1 VRRRVL
7 AAMLAVTTLA
17 VAAFG
22 LPLAVAVKYLY
33 RNQAVLRLE
42 REVTV
47 AATAVPDS
55 YATSKDPVDL
65 PRSGDGSR
73 LALYRPD
80 GTRFAGNG
88 PARMDAT
95 ARAALS
101 GRVAQATGDPSIRI
115 AVPVSS
121 DERVVGVMRGE
132 LSDTAVDR
140 RVHQVWLAMLG
151 LGAGAIVVAGLVAWT
166 QARRL
171 SQPIDQLAVAAGRL
185 GDGDFSVRASA
196 SGVAEIDEVS
206 STLNSTA
213 ERLGDLLARER
224 AFSADASHQLRTPIA
239 GLRLR
244 LEAAKLDPSADREQA
259 ITNALGE
266 VDRLET
272 TIEDLLRLARDAPP
286 TREPL
291 DVAELVR
298 DLDGTWREQLGGDG
312 RSLRSIVAPDLPPVR
327 ASTPAV
333 RQILEVLLGNAAEHG
348 AGAVTI
354 RARAAAGGL
363 AVEVT
368 DQGAGVVGDAER
380 LFARRSGST
389 PGHGIGLALARSLAA
404 AEGGRLVLANTGPA
418 PSFTLLLPAETDGPT

>member
-7 AAMLAVTTLA
+7 AAILVVTTLA

-22 LPLAVAVKYLY
+22 LPLAIALKYLY

-42 REVTV
+42 REVTL
-47 AATAVPDS
+47 AATRVPDS
-55 YATSKDPVDL
+55 YATSGDPVEL
-65 PRSGDGSR
+65 PVPGDGSR

-80 GTRFAGNG
+80 GRRYAGEG
-88 PARMDAT
+88 PPWMDGT
-95 ARAALS
+95 ARAALD

-121 DERVVGVMRGE
+121 DEKVVAVLRGE
-132 LSDTAVDR
+132 LSDATVDR
-140 RVHQVWLAMLG
+140 RVHNAWLTMLG

-171 SQPIDQLAVAAGRL
+171 SQPIDRLAVAAARL
-185 GDGDFSVRASA
+185 GDGDFSVRASP
-196 SGVAEIDEVS
+196 SGVAEIDAVS

-224 AFSADASHQLRTPIA
+224 AFSADASHQLRTPVA

-244 LEAAKLDPSADREQA
+244 LEAAKLSPQADRDQA
-259 ITNALGE
+259 ITAALGE

-272 TIEDLLRLARDAPP
+272 TLEDLLRLARDVQPA
-286 TREPL
+286 RNPL
-291 DVAELVR
+291 DVAKLL
-298 DLDGTWREQLGGDG
+298 DALDGPWRERLGRDG
-312 RSLRSIVAPDLPPVR
+312 RSLRSFVAPDLPAVR
-327 ASTPAV
+327 ASTPAI

-354 RARAAAGGL
+354 RARAATGGL

-368 DQGAGVVGDAER
+368 DQGAGVDGDAER
-380 LFARRSGST
+380 VFARRSGST
-389 PGHGIGLALARSLAA
+389 PGRGIGLALARSLAA

-418 PSFTLLLPAETDGPT
+418 PNFTLLLPAATDDI

>member
-1 VRRRVL
+1 MRRRVL

-47 AATAVPDS
+47 AATAVPHS
-55 YATSKDPVDL
+55 YATSRDPLDL
-65 PRSGDGSR
+65 PPSDDGSR

-88 PARMDAT
+88 PARMDPT
-95 ARAALS
+95 ARAALG

-140 RVHQVWLAMLG
+140 RVHQAWLAMLG
-151 LGAGAIVVAGLVAWT
+151 LGAGAIVFAGLVAWT

-171 SQPIDQLAVAAGRL
+171 GQPIDQLAVAAARL

-206 STLNSTA
+206 STMNSTA

-224 AFSADASHQLRTPIA
+224 AFSADASHQLRTPVA

-244 LEAAKLDPSADREQA
+244 LEAAKLDPNADREQA
-259 ITNALGE
+259 ITAALGE

-272 TIEDLLRLARDAPP
+272 TIEDLLRLARDVPP

-291 DVAELVR
+291 DVAKLVH
-298 DLDGTWREQLGGDG
+298 DLDGTWREQLGDG
-312 RSLRSIVAPDLPPVR
+312 RSLRSIVGPDLPPVR

-363 AVEVT
+363 AVEVS
-368 DQGAGVVGDAER
+368 DQGAGVVGDAEWV
-380 LFARRSGST
+380 FARRSGST
-389 PGHGIGLALARSLAA
+389 PGRGIGLALARSLAA
-404 AEGGRLVLANTGPA
+404 AEGGRLVLAKTGPA
-418 PSFTLLLPAETDGPT
+418 PSFTLLLPAETDAPT

>member
-1 VRRRVL
+1 
-7 AAMLAVTTLA
+7 MLVVTTLA

-22 LPLAVAVKYLY
+22 LPLAVAVRYLY

-65 PRSGDGSR
+65 PASGDGSR

-80 GTRFAGNG
+80 GSRFAGNG
-88 PARMDAT
+88 PARMDVT
-95 ARAALS
+95 ARAALG

-121 DERVVGVMRGE
+121 DERVVGVLRGE
-132 LSDTAVDR
+132 LSDVAVDR

-151 LGAGAIVVAGLVAWT
+151 LGAGAILVAGLVAWT

-171 SQPIDQLAVAAGRL
+171 SQPIDQLAVAAARL
-185 GDGDFSVRASA
+185 GDGDFSVRSSA

-244 LEAAKLDPSADREQA
+244 LEAAKLDPEADREHA
-259 ITNALGE
+259 INTALGE

-272 TIEDLLRLARDAPP
+272 TIEDLLRLARDVPP

-291 DVAELVR
+291 DVAKLVH
-298 DLDGTWREQLGGDG
+298 DLDGTWRDQLGDG
-312 RSLRSIVAPDLPPVR
+312 RPLRSVVAPDLPAVR

-354 RARAAAGGL
+354 RARPAAGGL

-368 DQGAGVVGDAER
+368 DQGAGVDGDAER
-380 LFARRSGST
+380 VFARRSGST
-389 PGHGIGLALARSLAA
+389 PGRGIGLALARSLAA
-404 AEGGRLVLANTGPA
+404 AEGGRLVLGNTGPA
-418 PSFTLLLPAETDGPT
+418 PSFTLLLPAATDGPN